1 MSEKETYIGEAEKY
15 LFHVYNRFP
24 VVFERGEGVR
34 LYDTDGKEYLDFGS
48 GIGVMAWVTGMRSTS
63 RS

>member
-1 MSEKETYIGEAEKY
+1 MSEKEAYIEEAEKY

-48 GIGVMAWVTGMRSTS
+48 GIGVMALDYGDEES
-63 RS
+63 